1 MKKILFAIV
10 ASAMVIVACNKE
22 QLPFEQ
28 SISVTDL
35 SKNVSSYVAE
45 NYPDATIAEALV
57 VKENQPVTIVILNT
71 NEQLAFNEAG
81 LYLGEGLNYRGGRG
95 GGRGG
100 NHGGGHHH
108 GGGPGGHHGGG
119 PGGHHG
125 GGPGGHHGGGCHQ
138 GIDSTTLDS
147 LLPGA
152 QAFIDSNYAGYSV
165 IGARRDS
172 TCQYGAVINV
182 MISNRS
188 FTGPVKI
195 TFDLAGNFLM
205 SSVRYSYANAPQL
218 VKDYITNNYAGYN
231 VRNKAEQSTLAN
243 ASIQYN
249 VFVADTVNRYLVTV
263 KDDGTLVCVK

>member
-10 ASAMVIVACNKE
+10 ASAMVMVACNKE
-22 QLPFEQ
+22 QMPFEQ

-45 NYPDATIAEALV
+45 NYPDATIEEALV
-57 VKENQPVTIVILNT
+57 VNENQPVTVVILNT

-81 LYLGEGLNYRGGRG
+81 LYLGEGLNYRGGKG

-100 NHGGGHHH
+100 NHGGGNN
-108 GGGPGGHHGGG
+108 HGGG

-152 QAFIDSNYAGYSV
+152 QAYIDSNYAGYTV
-165 IGARRDS
+165 IGARRDT

-182 MISNRS
+182 MIANNS
-188 FTGPVKI
+188 FVGPVKI

-205 SSVRYSYANAPQL
+205 SSVRFAYANAPQL

-231 VRNKAEQSTLAN
+231 VRKKAEQSTLAN
-243 ASIQYN
+243 ATVQYN
-249 VFVADTVNRYLVTV
+249 VFVADSVNRYLVTV

>member
-10 ASAMVIVACNKE
+10 ASALVIVACNKE
-22 QLPFEQ
+22 QFPFEQ

-45 NYPDATIAEALV
+45 NYPDATIEEALV
-57 VKENQPVTIVILNT
+57 VNENQPVTVVILNT
-71 NEQLAFNEAG
+71 NEQLAFNETG
-81 LYLGEGLNYRGGRG
+81 LYLGEGLNYRGGKG
-95 GGRGG
+95 GDRGG
-100 NHGGGHHH
+100 NHGGGNNH
-108 GGGPGGHHGGG
+108 GGGPGGHN
-119 PGGHHG
+119 G

-152 QAFIDSNYAGYSV
+152 QAYIDSNFAGYTV
-165 IGARRDS
+165 VGARRDT
-172 TCQYGAVINV
+172 TCQNGAVINV
-182 MISNRS
+182 MISNKS
-188 FTGPVKI
+188 FTGPVKV

-205 SSVRYSYANAPQL
+205 SSVRYAYANAPQL

-243 ASIQYN
+243 ATIQYN
-249 VFVADTVNRYLVTV
+249 VFVADTVNRYLVTI

>member
-22 QLPFEQ
+22 QFPFEQ

-45 NYPDATIAEALV
+45 NYPDAVIAEALV

-81 LYLGEGLNYRGGRG
+81 LYLGEGLNYRGGKG

-100 NHGGGHHH
+100 NHGGGNNH
-108 GGGPGGHHGGG
+108 GGGPGGHN
-119 PGGHHG
+119 
-125 GGPGGHHGGGCHQ
+125 GGCHQ

-152 QAFIDSNYAGYSV
+152 QAYIDSNFAGYTV
-165 IGARRDS
+165 VGARRDT
-172 TCQYGAVINV
+172 TCQNGAVINV
-182 MISNRS
+182 MISNKS
-188 FTGPVKI
+188 FTGPVKV

-205 SSVRYSYANAPQL
+205 SSVRYAYANAPQL

-243 ASIQYN
+243 ATIQYN
-249 VFVADTVNRYLVTV
+249 VFVADTLNRYLVTV

>member
-10 ASAMVIVACNKE
+10 ASALVIVACNKE
-22 QLPFEQ
+22 QFPFEQ

-45 NYPDATIAEALV
+45 NYPDATIEEALV
-57 VKENQPVTIVILNT
+57 VNENQPVTVVILNT
-71 NEQLAFNEAG
+71 NEQLAFNETG
-81 LYLGEGLNYRGGRG
+81 LYLGEGLNYRGGKG
-95 GGRGG
+95 GDRGG
-100 NHGGGHHH
+100 NHGGGNNH
-108 GGGPGGHHGGG
+108 GGGPGGHN
-119 PGGHHG
+119 G

-152 QAFIDSNYAGYSV
+152 QAYIDSNFAGYTV
-165 IGARRDS
+165 VGARRDT
-172 TCQYGAVINV
+172 TCQNGAVINV
-182 MISNRS
+182 MISNKS
-188 FTGPVKI
+188 FNGPVKI

-205 SSVRYSYANAPQL
+205 SSVRYAYANAPQL

-243 ASIQYN
+243 ATIQYN
-249 VFVADTVNRYLVTV
+249 VFVADTVNRYLVTI

>member
-22 QLPFEQ
+22 QFPFEQ

-45 NYPDATIAEALV
+45 NYPDADIAEALV

-108 GGGPGGHHGGG
+108 GGGPGGHGH
-119 PGGHHG
+119 GGHHG
-125 GGPGGHHGGGCHQ
+125 GGPGGQNRGGNAG
-138 GIDSTTLDS
+138 
-147 LLPGA
+147 GA
-152 QAFIDSNYAGYSV
+152 GGFRG
-165 IGARRDS
+165 
-172 TCQYGAVINV
+172 
-182 MISNRS
+182 
-188 FTGPVKI
+188 K
-195 TFDLAGNFLM
+195 
-205 SSVRYSYANAPQL
+205 
-218 VKDYITNNYAGYN
+218 K
-231 VRNKAEQSTLAN
+231 
-243 ASIQYN
+243 
-249 VFVADTVNRYLVTV
+249 
-263 KDDGTLVCVK
+263 

>member
-10 ASAMVIVACNKE
+10 ASAMVMVACNKM
-22 QLPFEQ
+22 QMPFEQ
-28 SISVTDL
+28 SISVADL

-45 NYPDATIAEALV
+45 NYPDAAIAEALV
-57 VKENQPVTIVILNT
+57 VNDDQNVTVVILNT
-71 NEQLAFNEAG
+71 EEQLAFNEAG
-81 LYLGEGLNYRGGRG
+81 VYLGDGLNYRGGNG

-100 NHGGGHHH
+100 NHGGGNNH
-108 GGGPGGHHGGG
+108 GGGPGNGGGPGHGPGGHHG
-119 PGGHHG
+119 P
-125 GGPGGHHGGGCHQ
+125 GGCHG

-152 QAFIDSNYAGYSV
+152 QAFIDSNYAGYTV
-165 IGARRDS
+165 VGARRDT

-182 MISNRS
+182 MISNKS

-243 ASIQYN
+243 ATIQYN

>member
-10 ASAMVIVACNKE
+10 ASALVIVACNKE
-22 QLPFEQ
+22 QFPFEQ

-45 NYPDATIAEALV
+45 NYPDATIEEALV
-57 VKENQPVTIVILNT
+57 VNENQPVTVVILNT
-71 NEQLAFNEAG
+71 NEQLAFNETG
-81 LYLGEGLNYRGGRG
+81 LYLGEGLNYRGGKG
-95 GGRGG
+95 GDRGG
-100 NHGGGHHH
+100 NHGGGNNH
-108 GGGPGGHHGGG
+108 GGGPGGHN
-119 PGGHHG
+119 G

-152 QAFIDSNYAGYSV
+152 QAYIDSNFAGYTV
-165 IGARRDS
+165 VGARRDT
-172 TCQYGAVINV
+172 TCQNGAVINV
-182 MISNRS
+182 MISNKS
-188 FTGPVKI
+188 FNGPVKI
-195 TFDLAGNFLM
+195 TFDLAGNFFM
-205 SSVRYSYANAPQL
+205 SSVRYAYANAPQL

-243 ASIQYN
+243 ATIQYN
-249 VFVADTVNRYLVTV
+249 VFVADTVNRYLVTI